1 MTTLTGS
8 ILGNRVLRT
17 EDPALLTRGGMYVD
31 DIALPG
37 AAHVA
42 YVRSSVAHARITGID
57 VDDARMRPGVIAV
70 FTGHDLDIGPLPAG
84 HAFLNQAITW
94 PLLATES
101 VHFVG
106 QPIVAIVAETRGQ
119 ANDAAERVVV
129 DYDPLPP
136 LIDLDAALRGDVIVH
151 PAAATN
157 VVFRIPGNGDAAMF
171 DGCEVVVH
179 ERIANQRI
187 APVPIEGRAVAADW
201 DGDRLTVWA
210 CSQGA
215 HGTRDKIATTLG
227 LDASKVHVIVPD
239 VGGGFG
245 AKHGDGPD
253 ELLVGWLARK
263 LDRPVRWAE
272 TRSENLVAMVHGRG
286 QLQDVTMGGTRDG
299 RITRYRIDILQDAGA
314 FTDIGGLLPFMTA
327 MMAPGVYDIEQVDA
341 DITSVVTTT
350 TPVGAYRGAGRPE
363 ALAAV
368 ERMMDRFATEIGMDA
383 AEIRRRNLIPKDR
396 FPFTTPRGATYD
408 SGDYQAALTK
418 ALDAARYNDLRAEQA
433 RRRASGDNTLLGIG
447 VSCYV
452 EITNPIRDTEFGA
465 VTITP
470 DGGAV
475 VRTGSSAHGQGHH
488 TTWAMIV
495 SERTGIAMDRIEV
508 RHGDTDDVPAGSGT
522 GGSKSLQIG
531 GMAVY
536 QASDEVVVKAKEL
549 AAQLLEAAVEDVIL
563 DGARGVFHVA
573 GSPST
578 AKSWTELAVAAATTP
593 LDPLAAEV
601 MFRADEPTFPFGA
614 HVCVVEV
621 DADTGKT
628 TVVRYVACDDAGRI
642 MNPLIFDGQV
652 HGGLAQGIAQA
663 LLEEVRYDEDGNPI
677 TSNLADYGCISAAE
691 LPSFE
696 RIPMETPTPVN
707 VLGVKGIGEAGTIG
721 ATPAVHNAVIDAV
734 AHLGIRHIDMPC
746 TSEKVWQAIRT
757 AAENQR

>member
-1 MTTLTGS
+1 MTTRTGS

-17 EDPALLTRGGMYVD
+17 EDPALLTRGGIYVE

-37 AAHVA
+37 AVHVA
-42 YVRSSVAHARITGID
+42 YVRSSMAHARITAID
-57 VDDARMRPGVIAV
+57 VADARTAVGVIGV
-70 FTGHDLDIGPLPAG
+70 FTGHDLDIGPLPSG

-106 QPIVAIVAETRGQ
+106 QPIVAIVAETRAQ

-129 DYDPLPP
+129 NYDPLPA
-136 LIDLDAALRGDVIVH
+136 LLDLDAALRGDVIVH

-157 VVFRIPGNGDAAMF
+157 VVFHIPGNGDAAMF
-171 DGCEVVVH
+171 DGCDVVVR
-179 ERIANQRI
+179 ERMANQRI
-187 APVPIEGRAVAADW
+187 APVPIEARAVAADW

-227 LDASKVHVIVPD
+227 LDVSKVRVIVPD

-253 ELLVGWLARK
+253 ELMVGWLART
-263 LDRPVRWAE
+263 LNRPVRWAE
-272 TRSENLVAMVHGRG
+272 TRSENLVGMVHGRG
-286 QLQDVTMGGTRDG
+286 QLQEITMGGTRDG

-314 FTDIGGLLPFMTA
+314 FTDIGGVLPFMTA

-341 DITSVVTTT
+341 AITSVITTT

-363 ALAAV
+363 ALAAI
-368 ERMMDRFATEIGMDA
+368 ERMMDRFAAEIGMDP
-383 AEIRRRNLIPKDR
+383 AEIRRRNLIPADR

-408 SGDYQAALTK
+408 SGNYQEALAR
-418 ALDAARYNDLRAEQA
+418 ALETAGYEDLRAQQA
-433 RRRASGDNTLLGIG
+433 FRRASGDNLLLGIG

-452 EITNPIRDTEFGA
+452 EITNPLRDTEFGA

-470 DGGAV
+470 DGGAI

-495 SERTGIAMDRIEV
+495 SERTGIPIERIEV
-508 RHGDTDDVPAGSGT
+508 RHGDTDDVPTGTGT

-531 GMAVY
+531 GMAVH
-536 QASDEVVVKAKEL
+536 QASDDVVAKAKEL
-549 AAQLLEAAVEDVIL
+549 AAQLLEAAVEDVVL

-573 GSPST
+573 GSPTVSK
-578 AKSWTELAVAAATTP
+578 AWVDIAAAALSTNA
-593 LDPLAAEV
+593 DPLAAEV

-621 DADTGKT
+621 DADTGKA

-663 LLEEVRYDEDGNPI
+663 LLEEVRYDDAGNPV

-707 VLGVKGIGEAGTIG
+707 ALGVKGIGEAGTIG

-746 TSEKVWQAIRT
+746 TSEKVWQAIRH
-757 AAENQR
+757 ARGQR